1 MTSLMLNP
9 KYKSLHIVSS
19 FVRKEQGVVLVEEY
33 DKKSLYLMLV
43 KCHEHLHPL
52 VRLERISPYQD
63 IFNQDCCFDIFEHT
77 TSTNE
82 PIEKLV
88 KRELVIFKRYQMDV
102 KDIKCFLQWWLNY
115 EAMFLIVGFLA

>member
-43 KCHEHLHPL
+43 KCHE
-52 VRLERISPYQD
+52 Y
-63 IFNQDCCFDIFEHT
+63 
-77 TSTNE
+77 
-82 PIEKLV
+82 
-88 KRELVIFKRYQMDV
+88 
-102 KDIKCFLQWWLNY
+102 
-115 EAMFLIVGFLA
+115 